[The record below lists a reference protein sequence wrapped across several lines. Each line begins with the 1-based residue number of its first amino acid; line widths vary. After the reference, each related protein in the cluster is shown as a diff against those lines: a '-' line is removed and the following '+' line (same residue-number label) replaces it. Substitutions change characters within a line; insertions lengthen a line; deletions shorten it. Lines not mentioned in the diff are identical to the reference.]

1 VKSAAAAGT
10 KHPTREILHH
20 WREAVPEDRL
30 AHLVKDATRA
40 LVRALQMRLAEHGVS
55 FGHWTFLRILW
66 ERDGLTQRELSGQAG
81 VMEPTTFSA
90 LTAME
95 KIGYVRRRRVAENH
109 KTSPCSHRENSRA
122 EGRLVPCEDVN
133 RVAVTNVGGHFETRE
148 ILIAIIEPRATKRAP
163 QTARAAYPRH
173 GSSRVSS
180 PRERSGARA
189 LIMDHQM
196 ASSPV
201 PPGSRSW
208 AAPLSLYVHIPWCL
222 RKYPYCDQLP
232 RERGGL
238 PRTDTSMR

>member
-95 KIGYVRRRRVAENH
+95 KIGYVRRRRVAENR
-109 KTSPCSHRENSRA
+109 KNIYVFLTAKGRA
-122 EGRLVPCEDVN
+122 LKEKLVPLAEDVN
-133 RVAVTNVGGHFETRE
+133 RAAVTDIPDEDISKTRE
-148 ILIAIIEPRATKRAP
+148 ILIAIIENLARDEAR
-163 QTARAAYPRH
+163 TAD
-173 GSSRVSS
+173 
-180 PRERSGARA
+180 GARRVPSTRELA
-189 LIMDHQM
+189 RLI
-196 ASSPV
+196 AA
-201 PPGSRSW
+201 GAKRRRSR
-208 AAPLSLYVHIPWCL
+208 P
-222 RKYPYCDQLP
+222 
-232 RERGGL
+232 
-238 PRTDTSMR
+238 